1 MRLKL
6 FLLLLL
12 TATIPSLA
20 QKTGITGKVVNTDT
34 GAPVAGATVILE
46 TQGLSVDTDP
56 TGSFS
61 ITNATPGTDALVIV
75 AYGYNDYNAVVDLAS
90 GIVENLGII
99 KLTDSDLMTTYYE
112 DQNDMLF
119 DQAVLEDE
127 EGNAQTIAAL
137 TGASDDIYYNAASYD
152 FQPMRFRVRGYD
164 SKYTQTYINGI
175 SFNDL
180 ARGRFNYST
189 LGGMNRA
196 FRDKTSALGSGAAA
210 FGFGD
215 IGGATDINTT
225 ASHYAPGFNGSL
237 AYTNSN
243 YMLRGMV
250 NYATGLSKSGWAFS
264 MSAVARWAN

>member
-99 KLTDSDLMTTYYE
+99 KLTDSDLMTTY
-112 DQNDMLF
+112 
-119 DQAVLEDE
+119 
-127 EGNAQTIAAL
+127 
-137 TGASDDIYYNAASYD
+137 
-152 FQPMRFRVRGYD
+152 
-164 SKYTQTYINGI
+164 
-175 SFNDL
+175 
-180 ARGRFNYST
+180 
-189 LGGMNRA
+189 
-196 FRDKTSALGSGAAA
+196 
-210 FGFGD
+210 
-215 IGGATDINTT
+215 
-225 ASHYAPGFNGSL
+225 
-237 AYTNSN
+237 
-243 YMLRGMV
+243 
-250 NYATGLSKSGWAFS
+250 
-264 MSAVARWAN
+264 